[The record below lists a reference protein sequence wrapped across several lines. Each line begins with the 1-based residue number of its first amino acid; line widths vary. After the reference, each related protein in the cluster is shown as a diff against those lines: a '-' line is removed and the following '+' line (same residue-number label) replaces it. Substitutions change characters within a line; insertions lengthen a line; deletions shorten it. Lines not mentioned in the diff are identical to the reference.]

1 MRNKLVALLL
11 IIVTFPVLGQ
21 TKQDSIW
28 KETFKPTLL
37 IQFSG
42 TSFFENYNSID
53 VGIIKDINSK
63 SAFGIEVGYIFSFF
77 SFNQD
82 ETKADWFNNVSGFKA
97 YFQYR
102 LYLNNMNEYIQNSR
116 TFFEFEPGLYIMNY
130 DSERIIGYQCNDEF
144 GDCLYYRYFNSN
156 VNRFV
161 PRFNMKIGKIYDFD
175 PITVTIFGGVGF
187 SHVIDKSNIP
197 NNPEPDKYF
206 YKSGEMNNDLSA
218 GTNLNLR
225 VGVQI
230 GYRF

>member
-1 MRNKLVALLL
+1 MRNNLVIILL
-11 IIVTFPVLGQ
+11 IVCAYPTFGQ
-21 TKQDSIW
+21 SQFDSLNDDS
-28 KETFKPTLL
+28 FKPSII
-37 IQFSG
+37 IQVSG

-53 VGIIKDINSK
+53 VGVLKDINSK
-63 SAFGIEVGYIFSFF
+63 SAIGLEIGYIFNFF

-82 ETKADWFNNVSGFKA
+82 ERKADWFNNVNGFKV

-102 LYLNNMNEYIQNSR
+102 LYLNNISEYITNSR
-116 TFFEFEPGLYIMNY
+116 TFFEFEPGLFIMNY

-175 PITVTIFGGVGF
+175 PINITIFGGVGF

-197 NNPEPDKYF
+197 TDPEPDKYF

-218 GTNLNLR
+218 GTSLNLR

-230 GYRF
+230 GFRF